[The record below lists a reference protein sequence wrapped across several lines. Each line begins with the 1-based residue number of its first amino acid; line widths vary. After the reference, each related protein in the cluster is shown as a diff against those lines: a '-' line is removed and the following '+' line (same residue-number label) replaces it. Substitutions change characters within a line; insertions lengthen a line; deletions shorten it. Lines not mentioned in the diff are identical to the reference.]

1 MNTQLFCVPG
11 VFIAYYVVSTS
22 NTVFESLLYGHGPE
36 SDSDF
41 IRDHHGCPG
50 AKYLSTSIG
59 RSQMSRSR
67 KRYQVLVLFGSAGTP
82 PADQDFSKELKT
94 EDFAAE
100 AHVIDAL
107 KKLGHEVRTLGIWD
121 EVGLII
127 DEIKAN
133 PPDVVFNLTE
143 HFNEVSA
150 YDRNVAGL
158 LEMMGVPYTGSSPTG
173 LTLCKNKGM
182 AKELLAYHKIRVPNF
197 AVYSPGATIKRPSRL
212 KFPLFIKPAEDEA
225 SYGIA
230 LNSFVEE
237 DESFEERIRFIHERM
252 NQPALAEEYIE
263 GREIYVSLLGNGSL
277 RVFPFREVIF
287 TEFPDDQPKFSTFK
301 AKWDDAYRKRWGI
314 QNVFAE
320 PFPDGTDQRI
330 GQICKAVYHALRIRG
345 YGRIDLRVTP
355 AGEVVVLEANPNPN
369 LDRDDEF
376 AQSAMKA
383 GLTFPRLIQRILK
396 LAMTTV
402 Q

>member
-1 MNTQLFCVPG
+1 MVR
-11 VFIAYYVVSTS
+11 V
-22 NTVFESLLYGHGPE
+22 
-36 SDSDF
+36 
-41 IRDHHGCPG
+41 
-50 AKYLSTSIG
+50 
-59 RSQMSRSR
+59 R
-67 KRYQVLVLFGSAGTP
+67 KRQKVLVLFDTAGTP
-82 PADQDFSKELKT
+82 PEDQDFTKELKT
-94 EDFAAE
+94 DDWAAE
-100 AHVIDAL
+100 AHVIEAL
-107 KKLGHEVRTLGIWD
+107 KQLGHEVRTIGVWD
-121 EVGLII
+121 EPGMII

-197 AVYSPGATIKRPSRL
+197 ALFSPKANIKKPAHL
-212 KFPLFIKPAEDEA
+212 KFPLFIKPAEEEA

-230 LNSFVEE
+230 QDSFVET
-237 DESFEERIRFIHERM
+237 DEALEERIRFIHERM
-252 NQPALAEEYIE
+252 NQTALAEEYIE
-263 GREIYVSLLGNGSL
+263 GREIYVSLMGNDRL
-277 RVFPFREVIF
+277 QVFPLREVIF
-287 TEFPDDQPKFSTFK
+287 TEVPEGQPKFSTFK

-314 QNVFAE
+314 QNVFAG
-320 PFPDGTDQRI
+320 PFPDGTVQRI
-330 GQICKAVYHALRIRG
+330 GTICKAVYRALRIHG

-355 AGEVVVLEANPNPN
+355 EGEIVILEANPNPN

-383 GLTFPRLIQRILK
+383 GLTYERMIQRILR
-396 LAMTTV
+396 LALSR
-402 Q
+402 